1 MAKKADLAIL
11 KSDIDKLDIDKW
23 EKLTS
28 HLSSL
33 KSKGD
38 KLYIC
43 KLETTPVHLNKLSD
57 MVKNDV
63 VASVKKDWICLK
75 NNI

>member
-1 MAKKADLAIL
+1 M

-28 HLSSL
+28 HLYSL

-43 KLETTPVHLNKLSD
+43 KLETTPVHLSKLSD
-57 MVKNDV
+57 MVKNDAV
-63 VASVKKDWICLK
+63 VSVKKDWIWLK